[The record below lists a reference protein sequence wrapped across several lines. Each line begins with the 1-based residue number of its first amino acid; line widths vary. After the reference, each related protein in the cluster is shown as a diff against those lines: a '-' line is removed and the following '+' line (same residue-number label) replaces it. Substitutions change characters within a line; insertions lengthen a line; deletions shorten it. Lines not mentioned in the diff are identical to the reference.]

1 MSHYDDEREKELEVK
16 HDIKNVDMSGYT
28 NEQWFNEMYDY
39 LELIMTPSD
48 PVPTAKPLTKEGKA
62 SQKARV
68 KELIKA
74 EFDKRF
80 PQLLVRDLI

>member
-1 MSHYDDEREKELEVK
+1 MDNYDDERELEVK
-16 HDIKNVDMSGYT
+16 HEMKDVDMSDYT

-39 LELIMTPSD
+39 LELIMTPED
-48 PVPTAKPLTKEGKA
+48 PKPPKPELTKEGKA
-62 SQKARV
+62 NQKARV

>member
-1 MSHYDDEREKELEVK
+1 MSEPCEAEIKLEMT
-16 HDIKNVDMSGYT
+16 DVDMSGYN

-39 LELIMTPSD
+39 LELIMAPED
-48 PVPTAKPLTKEGKA
+48 PKPPKKPLTKEGKIA
-62 SQKARV
+62 QKSRV

-80 PQLLVRDLI
+80 PQLLVRGLI